1 MVVSTTVLYLTFCKQ
16 KNSSTFQFHETPNS
30 ENKPILRSCLYTE
43 EKKREKRRNKK
54 KVKFSENVMVKE
66 FREKPGKKN
75 RVSIN
80 ECRNEIPE
88 TKAMPA
94 NRVALYN
101 GILRDR
107 VQRMGC
113 CH

>member
-1 MVVSTTVLYLTFCKQ
+1 MYQRELYLSFVLL
-16 KNSSTFQFHETPNS
+16 NIFDE
-30 ENKPILRSCLYTE
+30 ILTLIFYFVLFFTE

-66 FREKPGKKN
+66 FREKKGKKN
-75 RVSIN
+75 RVSIS